1 MFSTPNLRI
10 PMRSVEFF
18 ENLVKFMSKTGA
30 RVKAIIKTEAK
41 FSKNHFKNV
50 NNFFSLQ
57 KVKK

>member
-1 MFSTPNLRI
+1 
-10 PMRSVEFF
+10 MRSVEFF